1 MTARGPVGELHTI
14 AWLADRL
21 QVSTRQAKRLI
32 ASGDVQSVKVG
43 ARGVRTTEEWVQDY
57 LRRRVSGGR
66 GRKTA

>member
-1 MTARGPVGELHTI
+1 VGELHNI

-43 ARGVRTTEEWVQDY
+43 ARGVRTTEDWVQDY